1 MDKQYKINIKGEFYM
16 EKFVGCIGMLVMLIV
31 TIIVAPI
38 LCFLGGY
45 VSGLIL
51 NWTVGGFI
59 VNGLNLM
66 LNTTRFTADK
76 LPIIC
81 GTLAVVGSFF
91 KSSLSTNSKD

>member
-1 MDKQYKINIKGEFYM
+1 M
-16 EKFVGCIGMLVMLIV
+16 EKFVGCLGMLVILIV

-51 NWTVGGFI
+51 NWTVGGLV

-81 GTLAVVGSFF
+81 GALAVVGSFF
-91 KSSLSTNSKD
+91 KSSLDIKSKD

>member
-1 MDKQYKINIKGEFYM
+1 M
-16 EKFVGCIGMLVMLIV
+16 EKYFGCLGMLIMLIV

-45 VSGLIL
+45 ISGLIL
-51 NWTVGGFI
+51 KLTVGGFV
-59 VNGLNLM
+59 VNGLNLI

-81 GTLAVVGSFF
+81 GALAVVGSFF

>member
-1 MDKQYKINIKGEFYM
+1 M
-16 EKFVGCIGMLVMLIV
+16 EKFVGCIGMLIMLIV

-51 NWTVGGFI
+51 NWTVGGFV

-81 GTLAVVGSFF
+81 GALAVVGSFF
-91 KSSLSTNSKD
+91 KSSLSIENKD

>member
-1 MDKQYKINIKGEFYM
+1 M
-16 EKFVGCIGMLVMLIV
+16 EKHFGCLSVLVTLIV
-31 TIIVAPI
+31 TIIIAPI

-51 NWTVGGFI
+51 NWTVGGFV

-81 GTLAVVGSFF
+81 GALAVVGSFF
-91 KSSLSTNSKD
+91 KSSLNISKKD

>member
-1 MDKQYKINIKGEFYM
+1 M
-16 EKFVGCIGMLVMLIV
+16 EKFVGCLGMLIMLIV

-51 NWTVGGFI
+51 NWTVGGFV

-81 GTLAVVGSFF
+81 GALAVVGSFF
-91 KSSLSTNSKD
+91 KSSVSTKSKD

>member
-1 MDKQYKINIKGEFYM
+1 M
-16 EKFVGCIGMLVMLIV
+16 EKFVGCIGMLIMLIV

-51 NWTVGGFI
+51 NWTVGGFV

-76 LPIIC
+76 LSIIC
-81 GTLAVVGSFF
+81 GALAVVGSFF
-91 KSSLSTNSKD
+91 KSSLNIKSKD

>member
-1 MDKQYKINIKGEFYM
+1 M
-16 EKFVGCIGMLVMLIV
+16 EKFVGCLGMLIV

-51 NWTVGGFI
+51 NWTVGGLV

-81 GTLAVVGSFF
+81 GALAVVGSFF
-91 KSSLSTNSKD
+91 KSSLNISKKD

>member
-1 MDKQYKINIKGEFYM
+1 M
-16 EKFVGCIGMLVMLIV
+16 EKFVGCLGMLVMLIV

-51 NWTVGGFI
+51 NWTVGGFV

-81 GTLAVVGSFF
+81 GALAVVGSFF
-91 KSSLSTNSKD
+91 KSSLSTKSKD

>member
-1 MDKQYKINIKGEFYM
+1 M
-16 EKFVGCIGMLVMLIV
+16 EKHFGCLSVLVTIIV
-31 TIIVAPI
+31 TIIIAPI

-51 NWTVGGFI
+51 NWTVGGFV

-81 GTLAVVGSFF
+81 GALAVVGSFF
-91 KSSLSTNSKD
+91 KSSLNISKKD

>member
-1 MDKQYKINIKGEFYM
+1 MKDSL
-16 EKFVGCIGMLVMLIV
+16 GCLGMLIMLIV
-31 TIIVAPI
+31 VLIVSPI

-45 VSGLIL
+45 ISGLIL
-51 NWTVGGFI
+51 KLTVGGFV

-81 GTLAVVGSFF
+81 GALAVVGSFF

>member
-1 MDKQYKINIKGEFYM
+1 M
-16 EKFVGCIGMLVMLIV
+16 EKFFGCLSVLVALIV
-31 TIIVAPI
+31 TIIIAPI

-45 VSGLIL
+45 ISGLIL
-51 NWTVGGFI
+51 KLTAGGFV

-81 GTLAVVGSFF
+81 GALAVVGSFF
-91 KSSLSTNSKD
+91 KSSLSTKSKD

>member
-1 MDKQYKINIKGEFYM
+1 M
-16 EKFVGCIGMLVMLIV
+16 EKFVGCLGMLVILIV
-31 TIIVAPI
+31 TIIVSPI

-51 NWTVGGFI
+51 NWTVGGFV
-59 VNGLNLM
+59 VNGLNLI

-81 GTLAVVGSFF
+81 GALAVVGSFF
-91 KSSLSTNSKD
+91 KSSLSTKSKD

>member
-1 MDKQYKINIKGEFYM
+1 M
-16 EKFVGCIGMLVMLIV
+16 EKFVGCLGMLIMLIV

-51 NWTVGGFI
+51 NWTVGGFV

-81 GTLAVVGSFF
+81 GALAVVGSFF
-91 KSSLSTNSKD
+91 KSSLGTKSKD

>member
-1 MDKQYKINIKGEFYM
+1 M
-16 EKFVGCIGMLVMLIV
+16 EKFVGCLGMLVMLIV
-31 TIIVAPI
+31 VIIVSPI

-51 NWTVGGFI
+51 NWAVGGLV

-81 GTLAVVGSFF
+81 GALAVVGSFF
-91 KSSLSTNSKD
+91 KSSLSTKSKD